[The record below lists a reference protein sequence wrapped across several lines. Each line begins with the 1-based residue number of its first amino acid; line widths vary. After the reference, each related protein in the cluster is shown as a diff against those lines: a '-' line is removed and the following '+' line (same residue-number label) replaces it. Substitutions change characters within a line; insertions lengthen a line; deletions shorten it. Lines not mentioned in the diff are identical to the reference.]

1 MINKEVVLTFEGLK
15 KLEQELEYLKTVKR
29 REVAERIKQ
38 ALSFGD
44 ISENSEYD
52 EAKNEQAQVEGRI
65 LQLEGMLKRAK
76 VIDEDDV
83 KTDVVSIGSKVSIYD
98 MEYEEE
104 VEYYIVGSTEADPS
118 KYKISNESPVG
129 KALIGKAKD
138 EVVEVRVPDGVIKY
152 KIIDIRKWY

>member
-15 KLEQELEYLKTVKR
+15 KLEQELEYLKSVKR

-65 LQLEGMLKRAK
+65 VQLEGMLKRAK
-76 VIDEDDV
+76 VIDEDDI
-83 KTDVVSIGSKVSIYD
+83 KTDVVSIGSKVSIFD
-98 MEYEEE
+98 MEFEEE